1 MNKLAFCKGL
11 FVSAQ
16 PALRRVGQLIIWVV
30 IVAATAITLSGES
43 VKAQYNDCSLTCSA
57 TVPETGKAGVA
68 VSFSASAYAVYCDGQ
83 ASYSWTFGEGA
94 GSSQASA
101 THTYATPGVYSWGV
115 TVSQGGASA
124 TQSGTITITPRANP
138 LACTSAASFATSGFA
153 SESIVAAF
161 GTSLATST
169 QVAGTFPLPTQLA
182 GTVVQVKDSAN
193 VERIASLFFVSAGQI
208 NYQIPPGTAA
218 GTATVT
224 VTSGDGSLSNGTML
238 IAPVSPGIFSAASSG
253 QGVAAGSVLRVKGD
267 GTQSFEE
274 IARFDAGQNKFVSIP
289 IDLGPAT
296 DQVFLILFGT
306 GIRSRSAL
314 SAVTAGIGGTSSEVL
329 YAGAQGGFVG
339 LDQVNL
345 RLARTLIGRGEV
357 DVALSVDG
365 AAANTV
371 RVNIR

>member
-1 MNKLAFCKGL
+1 
-11 FVSAQ
+11 
-16 PALRRVGQLIIWVV
+16 
-30 IVAATAITLSGES
+30 
-43 VKAQYNDCSLTCSA
+43 
-57 TVPETGKAGVA
+57 
-68 VSFSASAYAVYCDGQ
+68 
-83 ASYSWTFGEGA
+83 
-94 GSSQASA
+94 
-101 THTYATPGVYSWGV
+101 
-115 TVSQGGASA
+115 
-124 TQSGTITITPRANP
+124 
-138 LACTSAASFATSGFA
+138 
-153 SESIVAAF
+153 
-161 GTSLATST
+161 
-169 QVAGTFPLPTQLA
+169 
-182 GTVVQVKDSAN
+182 
-193 VERIASLFFVSAGQI
+193 
-208 NYQIPPGTAA
+208 
-218 GTATVT
+218 
-224 VTSGDGSLSNGTML
+224 ML

>member
-1 MNKLAFCKGL
+1 MNKLAFYEGL
-11 FVSAQ
+11 FAGTK
-16 PALRRVGQLIIWVV
+16 PALSRVGQMIVWVV
-30 IVAATAITLSGES
+30 IIAATAIMLSGES
-43 VKAQYNDCSLTCSA
+43 VMAQYNDCSLTCSA

-83 ASYSWTFGEGA
+83 ASYSWTFGEGV
-94 GSSQASA
+94 GSSQAST
-101 THTYATPGVYSWGV
+101 THTYDTPGVYSWGV

-124 TQSGTITITPRANP
+124 SQSGTITITPRANP
-138 LACTSAASFATSGFA
+138 LACTSAASFATSGLA

-161 GTSLATST
+161 GAGLATST
-169 QVAGTFPLPTQLA
+169 QIAGTVPLPTSLA
-182 GTVVQVKDSAN
+182 GTVVKVKDSAN
-193 VERIASLFFVSAGQI
+193 VERVAALFFVSSGQI
-208 NYQIPPGTAA
+208 NYQIPPGTAP
-218 GTATVT
+218 GNATVT
-224 VTSGDGSLSNGTML
+224 VTSGDGGLSSGTML
-238 IAPVSPGIFSAASSG
+238 VATVSPGLFTASSNG
-253 QGVAAGSVLRVKGD
+253 QGVAAALALRVKGD

-274 IARFDAGQNKFVSIP
+274 ISRFDAGQNKFVSLP
-289 IDLGPAT
+289 IDLGPQT

-329 YAGAQGGFVG
+329 FAGAQGGFVG
-339 LDQVNL
+339 LDQVNV

-357 DVALSVDG
+357 DLALSVDG